1 MPGERREI
9 IFSQDEFRE
18 AIHTYLARSND
29 EARTSE
35 FVNVSLETENGIN
48 AVARFFNRGSENEFR
63 LTMDVSEIGAALMLY
78 CLRNHIPLPKK
89 GQKAVQVENDTIIL
103 VVTIKA
109 PWENDE

>member
-1 MPGERREI
+1 MPGERRKI

-18 AIHTYLARSND
+18 AIRTYLERSNE

-35 FVNVSLETENGIN
+35 FVNVSLESDEEIA

-63 LTMDVSEIGAALMLY
+63 LTLDVSEIGAALMLY

-89 GQKAVQVENDTIIL
+89 GQKAVQIENDTIIL
-103 VVTIKA
+103 VVTLKA
-109 PWENDE
+109 PWESD